1 MMNMNNNNFL
11 DVLTILSFITQIVNI
26 QADEIFD
33 KKFQDSLSKIMS
45 QNALIIKQ
53 NEMIL
58 EQLKSFLKTEEK

>member
-1 MMNMNNNNFL
+1 MNINNNNFL

-33 KKFQDSLSKIMS
+33 KKFQDSLLKIMS
-45 QNALIIKQ
+45 QNTLIIKQ

-58 EQLKSFLKTEEK
+58 EQLKSFSKTEEK

>member
-1 MMNMNNNNFL
+1 MNINNNNFL

-33 KKFQDSLSKIMS
+33 KKFQDSLLKIMS
-45 QNALIIKQ
+45 QNTLIIKQ

-58 EQLKSFLKTEEK
+58 EQLKSFSKMEEK